1 MSEAQYICTGYQGRD
16 TALSHYGLG
25 VEFYTHFTSPIR
37 RYADVIVH
45 KQLLEAIMTKTKP
58 SPSPRYAPELSQ
70 VSNFS
75 LPESKVIS
83 IMKGEALSE
92 FPKPKFVENEVC
104 TENVAVSFGAS
115 DPISIANDQLDT
127 NVNNSGGDAP
137 RGLSTPYGTSEVSI
151 ICEGLNR
158 HNRLAKVCSADPT
171 NLLVKRTLCY

>member
-58 SPSPRYAPELSQ
+58 SPSPRDAPELSQ
-70 VSNFS
+70 GSNFS

-83 IMKGEALSE
+83 IMKGEALSA
-92 FPKPKFVENEVC
+92 FPKFVENEVC
-104 TENVAVSFGAS
+104 AEKVAVAGGAS
-115 DPISIANDQLDT
+115 DPIAIANDQLNT
-127 NVNNSGGDAP
+127 HANNSGGDAP
-137 RGLSTPYGTSEVSI
+137 RGLSTPYGTSEVSR

-158 HNRLAKVCSADPT
+158 HNRLAKVRSADPT